1 MFTYTITKD
10 EKEKKEKIMFKILT
24 NNGKNKIKMAKVDK
38 NSKTYFNTE
47 FGVKI
52 GYYSNLKIGEQ
63 FEIFDEQ
70 NVWIVRTNKI
80 EKIELFSNNQIN
92 IITESGSEYVLVAI

>member
-1 MFTYTITKD
+1 
-10 EKEKKEKIMFKILT
+10 MFKIFT
-24 NNGKNKIKMAKVDK
+24 NNGNKVQISKIDK

-47 FGVKI
+47 FGIKI
-52 GYYSNLKIGEQ
+52 GYYSNLKIGER

-80 EKIELFSNNQIN
+80 NKIELISNKQVN
-92 IITESGSEYVLVAI
+92 IVTESGSEYVLVAL